1 MAETKTIATR
11 LAFGQELARIGA
23 REDIMAMDAD
33 LSCST
38 MTSLF
43 RDQYPERHI
52 NCGIAE
58 GNMMATAA
66 GLASCGKKVF
76 AASFAMFA
84 TGRAYEQIRNSIGYP
99 ELNVVVV
106 GSHSGVTVGEDGA
119 SHQCIEDVALMRA
132 IPGMSVVSPADATE
146 ARAAVRALAEY
157 DKPAYLR
164 LSRLAMPV
172 LFDEKEYGEFEIGK
186 GRILQEGTDVTVIA
200 AGLLL
205 HEAVKAVE
213 QLSAQGVSVRFV
225 DMATIKPIDE
235 ALVIDSAKKT
245 GAIVCVE
252 EHSVIGGLGSA
263 VADVL
268 VRNCPVPMEIV
279 GVKDKFGRSGK
290 PAELLDLYE
299 MSAPHIV
306 ARVRDVLARK
316 K

>member
-1 MAETKTIATR
+1 MAEAKSIATR
-11 LAFGQELARIGA
+11 LAFGQELARIGG
-23 REDIMAMDAD
+23 REDIVVMDAD

-43 RDQYPERHI
+43 GKEYPERHI

-99 ELNVVVV
+99 ALNVVVV
-106 GSHSGVTVGEDGA
+106 GSHAGVTVGEDGA
-119 SHQCIEDVALMRA
+119 SHQWVEDVALMRA
-132 IPGMSVVSPADATE
+132 IPGMTVVSPADATE
-146 ARAAVRALAEY
+146 AKAAVRALADY

-172 LFDEKEYGEFEIGK
+172 LFDEAEYGEFEIGK

-205 HEAVKAVE
+205 HEAVKAVDE
-213 QLSAQGVSVRFV
+213 LRAQGVSVRFI
-225 DMATIKPIDE
+225 DMSTVKPVDE
-235 ALVIDSAKKT
+235 ALVIESAQKT

-263 VADVL
+263 VAEVL
-268 VRNCPVPMEIV
+268 AAKRPVPMEIV
-279 GVKDKFGRSGK
+279 GVKDKFGCSGK

-299 MSAPHIV
+299 LSAPHIV

-316 K
+316 